1 MAFVLPDELHLVIR
15 WLGGN
20 FFLIC
25 TKRPDNLLP
34 FARRG
39 ELSRDWGGVSPP
51 HTPPRE
57 FRPWW
62 QGSFRSN
69 FVFFRAR
76 LKHRIHVFMNIS
88 HFLAGLEGLESLE
101 TLNISGNLI
110 TRLRFLSYLN
120 YAV

>member
-39 ELSRDWGGVSPP
+39 ELSRDWGGGRI
-51 HTPPRE
+51 TPPIPPE
-57 FRPWW
+57 
-62 QGSFRSN
+62 SFGPDWKTDKEKAFAGRKRY
-69 FVFFRAR
+69 VD
-76 LKHRIHVFMNIS
+76 IS
-88 HFLAGLEGLESLE
+88 YQ
-101 TLNISGNLI
+101 IC
-110 TRLRFLSYLN
+110 
-120 YAV
+120 